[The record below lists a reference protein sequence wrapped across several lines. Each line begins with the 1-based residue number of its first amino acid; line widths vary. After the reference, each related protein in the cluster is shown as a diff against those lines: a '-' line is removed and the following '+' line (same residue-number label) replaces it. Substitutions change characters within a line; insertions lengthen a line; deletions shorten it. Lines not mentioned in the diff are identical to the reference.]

1 MGYMGNKGVS
11 KMNGWLGVGDPI
23 SRFGQHSSRYVAGD
37 PDLYHQYSRYFSDR
51 LGRLYLHNLQCTLAL
66 RPMAELSS
74 TVMCSAESRSQHEVE
89 REYCSQCH
97 DHCHALG
104 GKCPAFSSYSF
115 AALMLH
121 DVVIE
126 PL

>member
-1 MGYMGNKGVS
+1 MDGLVFVIQILVLDNSGHATYR
-11 KMNGWLGVGDPI
+11 WDP
-23 SRFGQHSSRYVAGD
+23 G
-37 PDLYHQYSRYFSDR
+37 QYSRYLSR
-51 LGRLYLHNLQCTLAL
+51 LGRLHLHSLQCTLAL

-74 TVMCSAESRSQHEVE
+74 TVMSSAESRSQHEVE
-89 REYCSQCH
+89 GEYCSQ
-97 DHCHALG
+97 CHALG

-121 DVVIE
+121 DLVIE

>member
-1 MGYMGNKGVS
+1 MDGPLVLVTQILVLDNTGHATYRWN
-11 KMNGWLGVGDPI
+11 
-23 SRFGQHSSRYVAGD
+23 
-37 PDLYHQYSRYFSDR
+37 PDLYHQYSRYLSR
-51 LGRLYLHNLQCTLAL
+51 LGRLHLHSLQCTLAL
-66 RPMAELSS
+66 RPMVELSS
-74 TVMCSAESRSQHEVE
+74 TVMSSAESRSQHAVE
-89 REYCSQCH
+89 GKYCSQYH